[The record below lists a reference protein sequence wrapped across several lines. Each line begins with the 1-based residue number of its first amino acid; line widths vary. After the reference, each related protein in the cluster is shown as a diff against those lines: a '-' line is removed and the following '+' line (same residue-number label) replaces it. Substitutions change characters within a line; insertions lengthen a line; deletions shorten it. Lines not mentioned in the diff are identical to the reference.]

1 MLANMDKLRIALWH
15 NLPSGGGK
23 RALYEHVRGLIQRG
37 HYVEAWC
44 PPTASQTYL
53 PLSVMI
59 KEHVTPLDQFAERPE
74 RYYSARSCHYKDTVF
89 ALNAMEKHCRTCL
102 EEIETGRFDVI
113 FANPCLLF
121 RTSPIGRLT
130 NLPSVLYLQ
139 EPNRWLFE
147 ALPKPFWQLPNSE
160 LALRL
165 SKWRWKWRDLQR
177 IWAARLQVTEEVR
190 NAEGF
195 SRILVNS
202 LFSRESVVRAYGTE
216 SDVCYLGVDS
226 NRFPPV
232 NGRREP
238 QMISVGFLY
247 FGKGADR
254 ALRAIASIPKLQRP
268 RLLWIGN
275 GVEPHYLHDIKRLA
289 EELDV
294 DFVFKSDVDDATLIS
309 YLQQSFAM
317 IYTPRLEPFGY
328 APLEANLCGL
338 PVIGIAEGGVRE
350 TIIDGVNGFL
360 TPTEDSERLGNII
373 KQLMEN
379 VAETEDLRRRGR
391 QHVIDTWA
399 IDKATERLEQRLA
412 AVIQQSTGDQHVKG
426 QQ

>member
-1 MLANMDKLRIALWH
+1 MRIAVWH

-23 RALYEHVRGLIQRG
+23 RALYEHVRGLVQRG

-53 PLSVMI
+53 PLSLMI
-59 KEHVTPLDQFAERPE
+59 KEHIRPLNQFLELPQ
-74 RYYSARSCHYKDTVF
+74 RYSLKRAFHHYKSTVF
-89 ALNAMEKHCRTCL
+89 ALNAMEEHCRTCVD
-102 EEIETGRFDVI
+102 EIETGSFDVI
-113 FANPCLLF
+113 FANACTLF

-139 EPNRWLFE
+139 EPYRWLFE
-147 ALPKPFWQLPNSE
+147 ALPTLPWAFPDME
-160 LALRL
+160 PALRPL
-165 SKWRWKWRDLQR
+165 SVSTWRSKWHDLQR
-177 IWAARLQVTEEVR
+177 VWAARLQLTEEIR
-190 NAEGF
+190 NAKGF

-202 LFSRESVVRAYGTE
+202 LFSRESVVRAYGVD

-226 NRFPPV
+226 DRFPVV

-238 QMISVGFLY
+238 QIISVGVLY

-254 ALRAIASIPKLQRP
+254 ALKAIASIPKVQRP
-268 RLLWIGN
+268 RLLWVGN
-275 GVEPHYLHDIKRLA
+275 GVNLQYLHDIERLA
-289 EELDV
+289 EELEV
-294 DFVFKSDVDDATLIS
+294 DFVFKSDVDESTLIS

-338 PVIGIAEGGVRE
+338 PVVGIAEGGVRE

-360 TPTEDSERLGNII
+360 TPTEDSERLGNIV

-379 VAETEDLRRRGR
+379 ATETEELRRRGR
-391 QHVIDTWA
+391 QHVINAWA
-399 IDKATERLEQRLA
+399 IDKATQRLEQRLT
-412 AVIQQSTGDQHVKG
+412 AVIQQSTGDRHVNG

>member
-1 MLANMDKLRIALWH
+1 MRIAVWH

-23 RALYEHVRGLIQRG
+23 RALYEHVRGLVQRG

-53 PLSVMI
+53 PLSPMI
-59 KEHVTPLDQFAERPE
+59 KEHIRPLNQLSKRAQ
-74 RYYSARSCHYKDTVF
+74 RYSLMRAFPYKRTAF
-89 ALNAMEKHCRTCL
+89 ALNAMEEHCRTCVD
-102 EEIETGRFDVI
+102 EIETGRFDVI
-113 FANPCLLF
+113 FANSCTLF
-121 RTSPIGRLT
+121 RTSPIGRLS

-139 EPNRWLFE
+139 EPYRWLFE
-147 ALPKPFWQLPNSE
+147 ALPVLPWAFPNRE
-160 LALRL
+160 PPLRL
-165 SKWRWKWRDLQR
+165 LSVSKWTSKWRDLQHV
-177 IWAARLQVTEEVR
+177 WAARLQLTEEIR
-190 NAEGF
+190 NAKGF

-202 LFSRESVVRAYGTE
+202 LFSRESVVRAYGMD
-216 SDVCYLGVDS
+216 SDVCYLGIDS
-226 NRFPPV
+226 DRFPAA
-232 NGRREP
+232 NGRREQ
-238 QMISVGFLY
+238 QMISIGWLY

-254 ALRAIASIPKLQRP
+254 ALRAIASIPKVQRP
-268 RLLWIGN
+268 RLLWVGN
-275 GVEPHYLHDIKRLA
+275 GVDARYLHDIKRLA
-289 EELDV
+289 EELEV
-294 DFVFKSDVDDATLIS
+294 DFVFKSDVDESTLIS

-338 PVIGIAEGGVRE
+338 PVVGIAEGGVRE

-379 VAETEDLRRRGR
+379 VAETEELRRRGR
-391 QHVIDTWA
+391 QHVINAWA
-399 IDKATERLEQRLA
+399 LDKATQRLEQRLA
-412 AVIQQSTGDQHVKG
+412 AVIQQSTGNRLVKG

>member
-1 MLANMDKLRIALWH
+1 MRIAVWH

-37 HYVEAWC
+37 HCVEAWC

-53 PLSVMI
+53 PLSPMI
-59 KEHVTPLDQFAERPE
+59 KEHIRPLNQLRERSQLH
-74 RYYSARSCHYKDTVF
+74 RYKSTVF
-89 ALNAMEKHCRTCL
+89 ALSAMEEHCRTCV
-102 EEIETGRFDVI
+102 EEIETGSFDVV
-113 FANPCLLF
+113 FANSCTLF

-139 EPNRWLFE
+139 EPYRWLFE
-147 ALPKPFWQLPNSE
+147 ALPKLPWAFPNGE
-160 LALRL
+160 ATPRL
-165 SKWRWKWRDLQR
+165 LSVSKWTSKWRDLQCV
-177 IWAARLQVTEEVR
+177 WAARLQLTEEIR
-190 NAEGF
+190 NAKGF

-202 LFSRESVVRAYGTE
+202 LFSRESVLRAYGME
-216 SDVCYLGVDS
+216 SDVCYLGIDPD
-226 NRFPPV
+226 RFPAV

-238 QMISVGFLY
+238 QMISVGLLY

-254 ALRAIASIPKLQRP
+254 ALKAIASIPKGQRP
-268 RLLWIGN
+268 RLLWVGN
-275 GVEPHYLHDIKRLA
+275 GVDAQYLHDIKRLA

-294 DFVFKSDVDDATLIS
+294 DFVFKSDVDESTLIS

-338 PVIGIAEGGVRE
+338 PVVGIAEGGVRE

-360 TPTEDSERLGNII
+360 TPTEDSERLGNIV
-373 KQLMEN
+373 KQLMED
-379 VAETEDLRRRGR
+379 VGETEELRRRAR
-391 QHVIDTWA
+391 RHVINAWPM
-399 IDKATERLEQRLA
+399 DKATQRLEERLT
-412 AVIQQSTGDQHVKG
+412 AVIQQFTGCRDVKG